1 MCTLSIRE
9 FVVSSDALHISSNVC
24 PGISFPG
31 IFYALREMLQGNYAQ
46 DEERII
52 SLGIAFSSVLPNQQ
66 QKRSPANVG
75 AIILTLNDT
84 GV

>member
-1 MCTLSIRE
+1 MRTLSIRE

-31 IFYALREMLQGNYAQ
+31 IFYALREMLQRK

-75 AIILTLNDT
+75 AIILVFDS
-84 GV
+84 